1 MIIAAEGNPHKTLQT
16 FIYRDNAI
24 LSLSRLEMPANMVTF
39 IGDKISSLLF
49 LLKRIS
55 MINRF
60 RTAARL
66 YPRQFWL
73 LFTGLMI
80 STIGSSMIWP
90 FLTIYLT
97 RRLELPLLTVA
108 SLFTINAVVD
118 LVFSFIAGPIV
129 DKAGRKWIMVIS
141 LVGNGII
148 NILMAGAGSL
158 EVFAILMALNGMV
171 NPLYRIGADAMM
183 ADMIEPER
191 RPEAYS
197 LMRMGS
203 NLGISLGP
211 MLGGFIVVASYSTAF
226 LIAASGLIFYGILLF
241 FLAKETLSR
250 DGFTQRV
257 EAPGGYGPVVKDRF
271 FLSFT
276 GAVAVNTIVA
286 AMMWQLLAVYASTNF
301 NMSENQYGFL
311 PTTNA
316 LMVVFFQF
324 LVTRFTKRFPPIYM
338 VALGAMVYAIS
349 AGSVALATSFW
360 GFWLSMVIM
369 TTGELILVP
378 TATTYVANRAPADM
392 RGRYMSLYGLTWS
405 IARGIGPAYGGFLN
419 DKLGPKFIWFGALAV
434 GLVSV
439 SWLLMLARRR
449 LKPVLSKASVTE
461 I

>member
-1 MIIAAEGNPHKTLQT
+1 MIE
-16 FIYRDNAI
+16 
-24 LSLSRLEMPANMVTF
+24 
-39 IGDKISSLLF
+39 
-49 LLKRIS
+49 
-55 MINRF
+55 RF
-60 RTAARL
+60 RVAARE

-108 SLFTINAVVD
+108 SLFTINAVAD

-141 LVGNGII
+141 LVGNGVV
-148 NILMAGAGSL
+148 NILMAGASSL
-158 EVFAILMALNGMV
+158 GVFAVLMALNGMV

-183 ADMIEPER
+183 ADMIEPGR

-197 LMRMGS
+197 LMRVG
-203 NLGISLGP
+203 NNVGVALGP
-211 MLGGFIVVASYSTAF
+211 MMGGLVVTASYATAF
-226 LIAASGLIFYGILLF
+226 MIAASGLIFYGILLV
-241 FLAKETLSR
+241 FLAKETLARGKAAETEPS
-250 DGFTQRV
+250 T
-257 EAPGGYGPVVKDRF
+257 GYGPVMKDHH

-286 AMMWQLLAVYASTNF
+286 AMMWQLLAVYTNTHYAI
-301 NMSENQYGFL
+301 SESLYGLL

-316 LMVVFFQF
+316 LMVVLFQY
-324 LVTRFTKRFPPIYM
+324 LVTRVTRRFPPLYM
-338 VALGAMVYAIS
+338 VGLGALVYAVS
-349 AGSVALATSFW
+349 AGSVALANSFA
-360 GFWLSMVIM
+360 GFWLSMVLM
-369 TTGELILVP
+369 TMGELILVP

-419 DKLGPKFIWFGALAV
+419 DNLGPKFIWVGALAV
-434 GLVSV
+434 GLVSF
-439 SWLLMLARRR
+439 SWLMVLGRRMQHHSI
-449 LKPVLSKASVTE
+449 KTKVT
-461 I
+461 IGLFAPPDDKSSS